1 MKLIYFKSI
10 LSYHTIETFFFLGK
24 LKSTSDI
31 DEDFLDSVEKQ
42 YFKETTTDI
51 AHDPQSEIIQ
61 PSLCP
66 SDTYIKP
73 LHPTSSEPPSQISPP
88 QTQTL
93 SIKTTSFSCIDKTKQ
108 EIHDEIPYVHNS
120 QATSNSVS
128 GQLIL
133 FTKIILLI
141 LSNTLVLQDDNYSLK
156 DCGTLASHVINS
168 LSLMRKGTCTC
179 TYIVRV
185 LILPLYKLC
194 FSFHQ
199 T

>member
-1 MKLIYFKSI
+1 M
-10 LSYHTIETFFFLGK
+10 IETFFFLGK

-42 YFKETTTDI
+42 YSKETTTDI

-73 LHPTSSEPPSQISPP
+73 LHPISSEPPSQISPP

-141 LSNTLVLQDDNYSLK
+141 LSNTL
-156 DCGTLASHVINS
+156 
-168 LSLMRKGTCTC
+168 
-179 TYIVRV
+179 
-185 LILPLYKLC
+185 
-194 FSFHQ
+194 
-199 T
+199 